1 MTDLAEFLLARIAE
15 DETAARAAET
25 RNGAAWTMRELLDG
39 VRIDGTVKP
48 GNPRQSDTELWDDEG
63 AMGMW
68 SETGTHVVRHD
79 PARVLVDC
87 GAKRRIIEEHE
98 NYDPNPS
105 AAPGWPEYTGY
116 CSTCGDVPHVG
127 YPCDTLKLLA
137 LPFATHPEYDE
148 EWRV

>member
-15 DETAARAAET
+15 DEQTAKAAET
-25 RNGAAWTMRELLDG
+25 RNGAAWTTRELLDG

-68 SETGTHVVRHD
+68 AETGTHVVRHD
-79 PARVLVDC
+79 PARVLAECD
-87 GAKRRIIEEHE
+87 AKRRIVAELVKCGWIERQGHRSGYAQGELGA
-98 NYDPNPS
+98 YQS
-105 AAPGWPEYTGY
+105 AAKFL
-116 CSTCGDVPHVG
+116 
-127 YPCDTLKLLA
+127 TLPYA
-137 LPFATHPEYDE
+137 DHPDYRE